1 MTTADP
7 THPALPSPR
16 PRPNRR
22 RPPRHHPALHEPAL
36 LRGAPD
42 SSGPRSRPPG
52 GVAVLALADG
62 SRVQFR
68 RARAGDEA
76 GMLALYEYLSP
87 QSRYTRYCQATPR
100 LNEERRREIAD
111 LSRGPVWLA
120 HVGGRCV
127 GEARLVASRSGELHV
142 AMAVADGFQR
152 RGVGRRLGE
161 LLLADP
167 EGRHRD
173 VVVSILATNTLAVR
187 LARRAGFNLALDAGT
202 VEGRL
207 HRAPAVERS
216 RLVVP

>member
-7 THPALPSPR
+7 THPGSSSPHPPAAR
-16 PRPNRR
+16 PRVRY
-22 RPPRHHPALHEPAL
+22 
-36 LRGAPD
+36 
-42 SSGPRSRPPG
+42 
-52 GVAVLALADG
+52 
-62 SRVQFR
+62 R

-76 GMLALYEYLSP
+76 GLIALYEDLSP

-100 LNEERRREIAD
+100 LTGQRRREIAD

-120 HVGGRCV
+120 HAGGRCV
-127 GEARLVASRSGELHV
+127 GEARLVAGRGGELHV
-142 AMAVADGFQR
+142 AMAVADEFQR
-152 RGVGRRLGE
+152 QGVGRRLGE

-187 LARRAGFNLALDAGT
+187 LARRAGFALDLDAGT

-207 HRAPAVERS
+207 RRAPAVERS
-216 RLVVP
+216 RLVAP